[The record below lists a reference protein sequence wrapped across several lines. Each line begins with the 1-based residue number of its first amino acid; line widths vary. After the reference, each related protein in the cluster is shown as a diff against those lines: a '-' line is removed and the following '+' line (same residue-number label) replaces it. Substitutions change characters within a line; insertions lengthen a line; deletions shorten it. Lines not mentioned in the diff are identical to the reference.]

1 MFFNSGSAW
10 AEALHSEI
18 TRVKDLRSK
27 ALEAAN
33 KSTSPPESKVFD
45 VRNEAFGKGI
55 KKKLQTHIMDDIR
68 ALEAE
73 GLRIRASKLLPNDQ
87 RKLAFEQ
94 SHSDKC
100 SNSLFI
106 STPSKLTPFTNS
118 QFHAAVQNVL
128 GAPLSL
134 LKNLTDFTIINDAS
148 GAPQRVDPYGNN
160 LKKLSKSKGDGFRM
174 NHDAFVNVL
183 SYWLAKA
190 SIPHKGGWRG
200 RPRSCKGL
208 FTHIA
213 HQFNLLTDNGVTD
226 GDETGRGKETEKVD
240 NKIIPDLVVDGRA
253 LQCAFDG
260 IGTRLF
266 GGCETLI
273 DVKTKTCDAKYPS
286 AEAKVAAVVNTRA
299 TEANRDYL
307 ARARKLDAELGTPPE
322 TKGPFELELRTY
334 GQDGRVIIPVVGAF
348 GEMSSDVYAIIDLVA
363 SILTHEHLS
372 YYSEPP
378 SAIKGMFQQS
388 IYKSLGLSAHLGWA
402 RLLIDRTKE
411 QVKYPGA
418 RLNKAASE
426 DDEDRMAHEHEN
438 YFNPDPGFS
447 EQTTQR

>member
-1 MFFNSGSAW
+1 MGNEVEPGLWQSLASVLGAESFFKENEDKRWEVFFNSGSAW

-27 ALEAAN
+27 ALEAAE

-45 VRNEAFGKGI
+45 VRNEALGKGI

-68 ALEAE
+68 ALEAK

-213 HQFNLLTDNGVTD
+213 HQFNLLIDSRVTD
-226 GDETGRGKETEKVD
+226 ADETGRGKETEKVD
-240 NKIIPDLVVDGRA
+240 KR
-253 LQCAFDG
+253 
-260 IGTRLF
+260 
-266 GGCETLI
+266 
-273 DVKTKTCDAKYPS
+273 S
-286 AEAKVAAVVNTRA
+286 S
-299 TEANRDYL
+299 L
-307 ARARKLDAELGTPPE
+307 A
-322 TKGPFELELRTY
+322 
-334 GQDGRVIIPVVGAF
+334 
-348 GEMSSDVYAIIDLVA
+348 
-363 SILTHEHLS
+363 
-372 YYSEPP
+372 
-378 SAIKGMFQQS
+378 
-388 IYKSLGLSAHLGWA
+388 
-402 RLLIDRTKE
+402 
-411 QVKYPGA
+411 
-418 RLNKAASE
+418 
-426 DDEDRMAHEHEN
+426 
-438 YFNPDPGFS
+438 
-447 EQTTQR
+447 